1 MVRRTGRACSAM
13 AWPWRRKR
21 RLARMWLLCSRCFTT
36 PAGTMNDNHDP
47 EHGARGATL
56 ARILHGQQF
65 QLDDSGLALLL
76 VACETHTTGT
86 RHPAVTVRT
95 CWDADRLDM
104 WRVGIR
110 PHPSRLA
117 TEAGRQPQLLLE
129 AIERSVGMNFPG
141 ATPSF

>member
-1 MVRRTGRACSAM
+1 
-13 AWPWRRKR
+13 
-21 RLARMWLLCSRCFTT
+21 
-36 PAGTMNDNHDP
+36 MNDNHDP

-95 CWDADRLDM
+95 CWDADRLDCGAWVFDLILAG
-104 WRVGIR
+104 WRPRLVGS
-110 PHPSRLA
+110 HSCCSKPSSD
-117 TEAGRQPQLLLE
+117 P
-129 AIERSVGMNFPG
+129 IGMNFPG
-141 ATPSF
+141 AAPSF